1 MPNVTL
7 SIDEATLSLGR
18 AYAQHRNVSFNS
30 LIRTLLEQTVKPSS
44 SFWLDEVFSLADQK
58 QGSSHGRKWTREELH
73 RA

>member
-7 SIDEATLSLGR
+7 SIDEQTLSLGR
-18 AYAQHRNVSFNS
+18 EYAQYRNVSFNN

-44 SFWLDEVFSLADQK
+44 SFWLDEVFDLADK
-58 QGSSHGRKWTREELH
+58 KKGSSCGRKWTREELH

>member
-7 SIDEATLSLGR
+7 SIDEQTLSLGR
-18 AYAQHRNVSFNS
+18 EYAQYRNVSFNS

-44 SFWLDEVFSLADQK
+44 SFWLDEVFALADK
-58 QGSSHGRKWTREELH
+58 NKGSSHGRKWTREELH